1 MLSKLFGKKE
11 PEPKMKFH
19 PENRLEALLM
29 QAAVKASLRPEFYKE
44 LLAADLY
51 VLILPQENQ
60 SGKFTTQPGDTIS
73 VKGSVFNGKQL
84 IPIFSSERRLREY
97 ITGQDTL
104 AKLNG
109 QSLFAMFAAQNQG
122 VILNPGSGYG
132 KEFTAQEIAGL
143 ADGSIF
149 QINKQLIEK
158 DTQILLGAP
167 AEPPTELIQNLI
179 AYFEREP
186 RVKRAY
192 YAQIHMPQSD
202 EAPHLIFAIEA
213 DGDFEPIASELGIIF
228 REVAGQ
234 GQIFDL
240 IQFGKGSLDD
250 YFADQKPFYQ
260 K

>member
-11 PEPKMKFH
+11 TEPQKRFH

-44 LLAADLY
+44 LLTAELY

-60 SGKFTTQPGDTIS
+60 SGKFIAQPGDVLS
-73 VKGSVFNGKQL
+73 VKGGVFNGKQL

-97 ITGQDTL
+97 ITAQENL
-104 AKLNG
+104 AKING
-109 QSLFAMFAAQNQG
+109 QSLFVMFAAQNQG

-143 ADGSIF
+143 ADGLIF
-149 QINKQLIEK
+149 QTNKYHIEK
-158 DTQILLGAP
+158 DTQVLLGTP
-167 AEPPTELIQNLI
+167 AETPTELINNLVT
-179 AYFEREP
+179 YFEREP
-186 RVKRAY
+186 NVKRAY
-192 YAQIHMPQSD
+192 FALMQMPQT
-202 EAPHLIFAIEA
+202 EEPPHFLFSVAVE
-213 DGDFEPIASELGIIF
+213 GDFDSIASELGIIF
-228 REVAGQ
+228 REVAPQ
-234 GQIFDL
+234 GQLIDL
-240 IQFGKGSLDD
+240 VQFGKGSLDD

>member
-11 PEPKMKFH
+11 PEPKKKFH

-44 LLAADLY
+44 LLTADLY

-60 SGKFTTQPGDTIS
+60 SGKFIAQPGDMIS

-97 ITGQDTL
+97 ITVQENL
-104 AKLNG
+104 AKING
-109 QSLFAMFAAQNQG
+109 QSLFVMFAAQNQG

-149 QINKQLIEK
+149 QTNKQRIEK
-158 DTQILLGAP
+158 DTQVMLSMP
-167 AEPPTELIQNLI
+167 DERPTELITNLI
-179 AYFEREP
+179 AYFEREL

-192 YAQIHMPQSD
+192 FAQIHMPATD
-202 EAPHLIFAIEA
+202 EPPHLIFAIEA

-228 REVAGQ
+228 REIAPQ
-234 GQIFDL
+234 GQIIDL
-240 IQFGKGSLDD
+240 VQFGKGSLDD